1 MALEHVFFEL
11 GAGTFIYKYMVKK
24 VRKLTVDALEENVED
39 TLAWNRKFVSVEKI
53 ILDAFLVMLC

>member
-1 MALEHVFFEL
+1 MFFEL